1 MRPPRQSAF
10 GFIEI
15 RSHVPLALW
24 TIKTKTENE
33 LLTKL
38 DPSDNLSSMYRSRK
52 QSIDWSFSL
61 RLGDLFAIIL
71 SFPLAFW
78 ASLYIDAVPTPDTS
92 RITVL
97 NCLFFAGLVIYF
109 FNRLGLYR
117 WDVFL
122 RKMPLL
128 RRLPLA
134 LVVSEL
140 TYLLIRLFV
149 APKHNFTYLPFL
161 LLYCAICFAFVLGM
175 RLLIRF
181 IDIRILKS
189 VRVERIAFVGW
200 SKRLGKVLRGLA
212 REMRQFQ
219 TMEGFFANGSD
230 PAQRPPADSGYSE
243 IGTLEN
249 LEKYLESRLIT
260 MLVVDQSK
268 VSPAD
273 LRMITDLCADAMV
286 NLRMIPSAFDIWAD
300 RLSIRVVSGVPLMG
314 INNLDVDFYGSRLL
328 KRLVDIVGSLVG
340 LALSAPVI
348 AVLAVMIRRESP
360 GPIFYRQTRLGLRGK
375 PFEII
380 KLRSMRLDAEET
392 KGAVWT
398 VENDPR
404 RLRIGTFMREWNLDE
419 LPQFWN
425 VLHGEMSLVGPRPER
440 PEFVSGFR
448 DTVRFYNLRH
458 TCKPGVTGWAAVHGL
473 RGNTSLEDR
482 LEYDL
487 YYIENWS
494 LALDFK
500 IMLMTLA
507 PPKNAY

>member
-1 MRPPRQSAF
+1 
-10 GFIEI
+10 
-15 RSHVPLALW
+15 
-24 TIKTKTENE
+24 
-33 LLTKL
+33 
-38 DPSDNLSSMYRSRK
+38 MYRSRK
-52 QSIDWSFSL
+52 QSVDWSFSL
-61 RLGDLFAIIL
+61 RIGDLIAIAV

-97 NCLFFAGLVIYF
+97 NCLFFAGLVIFF
-109 FNRLGLYR
+109 FNRIGLYR
-117 WDVFL
+117 WDAFV
-122 RKMPLL
+122 RKLPLL
-128 RRLPLA
+128 QRLPLA
-134 LVVSEL
+134 LALSEVA
-140 TYLLIRLFV
+140 YLLIRLFV

-161 LLYCAICFAFVLGM
+161 LLYCAICFFIVLGV

-181 IDIRILKS
+181 IEIRFLKS

-212 REMRQFQ
+212 REMRQFHI
-219 TMEGFFANGSD
+219 MEGFFCNPAD
-230 PAQRPPADSGYSE
+230 PNQRPPGDSEYEE
-243 IGTLEN
+243 IGSLQD
-249 LEKYLESRLIT
+249 LEKLLVLRKVST
-260 MLVVDQSK
+260 LVVDQSK

-273 LRMITDLCADAMV
+273 LRMITDVCADAMV
-286 NLRMIPSAFDIWAD
+286 NLRMIPSTFDIWTD
-300 RLSIRVVSGVPLMG
+300 RLSIRVVNGVPLMG
-314 INNLDVDFYGSRLL
+314 INNLKLDYYGSRIM
-328 KRLVDIVGSLVG
+328 KRMVDIAGALVG

-380 KLRSMRLDAEET
+380 KLRSMRIDAEET

-404 RLRIGTFMREWNLDE
+404 RLRIGTFMRAWNLDE

-448 DTVRFYNLRH
+448 DTVRYYNLRH

-494 LALDFK
+494 LSLDFK

>member
-1 MRPPRQSAF
+1 MAEKLKS
-10 GFIEI
+10 
-15 RSHVPLALW
+15 
-24 TIKTKTENE
+24 ENE
-33 LLTKL
+33 LLTKSTC
-38 DPSDNLSSMYRSRK
+38 SDKLRDVYRSRK

-61 RLGDLFAIIL
+61 RVGDLISVAL

-78 ASLYIDAVPTPDTS
+78 ASLYIDAVPTPDTT
-92 RITVL
+92 RINVL
-97 NCLFFAGLVIYF
+97 NCFFFAGLVIYL
-109 FNRLGLYR
+109 FNRIGLYH
-117 WDVFL
+117 WDVFV
-122 RKMPLL
+122 RKLPLV
-128 RRLPLA
+128 RRLSFAMVVSA
-134 LVVSEL
+134 LVYVF
-140 TYLLIRLFV
+140 IRLFV
-149 APKHNFTYLPFL
+149 APMHNWTYLPFL
-161 LLYCAICFAFVLGM
+161 LLYCAICFGLVLGM

-181 IDIRILKS
+181 VDVHVLKT

-200 SKRLGKVLRGLA
+200 SKRLGKVLRGLS

-219 TMEGFFANGSD
+219 TMEGYFSNSTD
-230 PAQRPPADSGYSE
+230 PNQRPPADSGYSE
-243 IGTLEN
+243 IGPLANLEN
-249 LEKYLESRLIT
+249 LLEPSRIT
-260 MLVVDQSK
+260 MLVVDQGK
-268 VSPAD
+268 VSPAE
-273 LRMITDLCADAMV
+273 LRAITDLCADAMV
-286 NLRMIPSAFDIWAD
+286 NLRMIPSTFDVWAD

-314 INNLDVDFYGSRLL
+314 INNLHVDHFGSRVL
-328 KRLVDIVGSLVG
+328 KRMVDIVGSIVG
-340 LALSAPVI
+340 LVLSVPVI

-360 GPIFYRQTRLGLRGK
+360 GPVFYRQTRLGLRGK

-380 KLRSMRLDAEET
+380 KLRSMRLDAEQT

-404 RLRIGTFMREWNLDE
+404 RLRIGSFMREWNLDE

-448 DTVRFYNLRH
+448 DTVRYYNLRH
-458 TCKPGVTGWAAVHGL
+458 TCKPGITGWAAVHGL

-494 LALDFK
+494 VALDFK